1 MQAQRSD
8 RSNSIG
14 AQVTM
19 QHSESPNTPFT
30 LFQREGTRN
39 WSMRYSLGG
48 RQIKKSLGIA
58 DYDAALQRAHEI
70 YHEQKYR
77 QKQGLSLVQ
86 HTFHEVAEEFIE
98 KVCAEAERGERS
110 PYHPTFW
117 PPIIR
122 RFPAAYFGDKPVD
135 LITTADVER
144 YLEWRKTYWT
154 MGPGSKIEKIRC
166 EREDGRVFTR
176 PAPRKVAALATM
188 KGEMVILRE
197 LFRQAARWGY
207 CQPLELPTV
216 QTRKK
221 PDNRRPGF
229 KPEEYEKLIARSIE
243 RINEHHTKLKVI
255 KAKDGRVWTQKAVTE
270 GIRADRVRLHAY
282 VELMANSGLRPTE
295 AKNLTWGDI
304 SLFRETRHLP
314 LYQQDARLAVHGK
327 SKHGSTVPLYGA
339 LSALSMLWDLF
350 VYDMGREP
358 QDEDPVFVDEKG
370 NRILS
375 FKKGLNALLIAAG
388 LEKDNR
394 GIRRTS
400 YSFRHFYISQMLA
413 NNVSLHHVARN
424 TRTSF
429 QMMDKHYAQV
439 NTEQIKDFLRPGQEE
454 FANMPILLDTEEYDE
469 IQLLEKRIA
478 EIKNRAATAG
488 TQKKL
493 EQTYTASKG

>member
-1 MQAQRSD
+1 MLQRTSD
-8 RSNSIG
+8 PTN
-14 AQVTM
+14 A
-19 QHSESPNTPFT
+19 PFT

-58 DYDAALQRAHEI
+58 DYDAALQRANEI

-77 QKQGLSLVQ
+77 HKQGLSLVQ
-86 HTFHEVAEEFIE
+86 HPFNEVAEEFIE
-98 KVCAEAERGERS
+98 KVCAEAERDERS
-110 PYHPTFW
+110 QYHPTFW

-122 RFPAAYFGDKPVD
+122 RFPVGYFGDKAID

-154 MGPGSKIEKIRC
+154 TGPGSKIEKIRC
-166 EREDGRVFTR
+166 EREDGRVFSR
-176 PAPRKVAALATM
+176 AAPRKVAALATM
-188 KGEMVILRE
+188 KGEMVIIRE
-197 LFRQAARWGY
+197 LFRQASRWGY
-207 CQPLELPTV
+207 CKHLELPTV
-216 QTRKK
+216 EARKK

-229 KPEEYEKLIARSIE
+229 KPEEYEKLIAKSTE
-243 RINEHHTKLKVI
+243 RINEHHSKLKVI

-282 VELMANSGLRPTE
+282 IELMANSGLRPTE

-339 LSALSMLWDLF
+339 LSALGMLWDLF
-350 VYDMGREP
+350 VHDMGREP
-358 QDEDPVFVDEKG
+358 QDDDPVFVDEKG

-375 FKKGLNALLIAAG
+375 FKKSLNALLIAAG

-413 NNVSLHHVARN
+413 NNVSVHHVARN
-424 TRTSF
+424 TRTSLA
-429 QMMDKHYAQV
+429 MIDKHYAQV
-439 NTEQIKDFLRPGQEE
+439 NTEQIKDFLRPGQEDY
-454 FANMPILLDTEEYDE
+454 ANEPVLLDDDAYAE
-469 IQLLEKRIA
+469 IKLLEKRIEELKRGSKDGSTEQQIAKRYA
-478 EIKNRAATAG
+478 EKRAG
-488 TQKKL
+488 
-493 EQTYTASKG
+493 